1 MRLKN
6 KVAFITAAGQ
16 GIGLATAKRFA
27 EEGAEVIATDINLT
41 TLEQLKKL
49 NPNIKINLL
58 DATKKNAVD
67 DLCSTLLQVDILF
80 NCVGFVHHGTILDC
94 HEMDWD
100 FSFNLNVKSM
110 YYLIRAILPL
120 MLKQKKGNIIN
131 MASVASSIKGVQNRF
146 VYSATKAAVIGIT
159 KSIAADYVKEGIR
172 CNAICPGTVHTPS
185 LEERMAASGNK
196 EAAYAQFISRQPMGR
211 LGRAE
216 EIASLALYLAGDESS
231 FTTGG
236 IHIIDGGWTN

>member
-1 MRLKN
+1 MDKKSMLLKN

-41 TLEQLKKL
+41 TLDQLKKL

-131 MASVASSIKGVQNRF
+131 MASVASS
-146 VYSATKAAVIGIT
+146 
-159 KSIAADYVKEGIR
+159 
-172 CNAICPGTVHTPS
+172 
-185 LEERMAASGNK
+185 
-196 EAAYAQFISRQPMGR
+196 
-211 LGRAE
+211 
-216 EIASLALYLAGDESS
+216 
-231 FTTGG
+231 
-236 IHIIDGGWTN
+236 